1 MHSHKIRLLSLNMI
15 LVMLLTLL
23 PVQAVEDTG
32 TDPDEEKTEYT
43 VTLNGSG
50 GTLNGAEEMVVTY
63 STKES
68 LKLRDYPF
76 TREGYVLVGWSED
89 ATGTTG
95 MYDCEDFLS
104 WQIGSGVLYAVWLE
118 VPESGSYAI
127 FDTCGWGELPDAF
140 SRAGNLCCVE
150 LTDDFTMPVLQKN
163 STESEASLWLW
174 HAARNWDAIY
184 YEGEAFVPKSGM
196 QFRIEPVS
204 GGNGYHRV
212 ILDGNGGAETFYDK
226 NGAFTANKHGF
237 QNFSDGTALYTP
249 QFRRP
254 GYTLT
259 GYNTRAD
266 GMGTAYPADN
276 FIITSDMAPVQI
288 LYAQWSPLDLLKDGV
303 RLIIDGKDMTGL
315 LGKDGW
321 SDGAGW
327 QFIDEGQI
335 GTAHGR
341 IAIRDSR
348 YGGGSIAFDGDLTL
362 DCYGGASV
370 GRIEAAGS
378 LELSARRGEM
388 LSVKASGVPA
398 LRAKSVSVYSSN
410 VPCDIEAENAV
421 AVDAARLWLNS
432 PNVTIKGDPAVR
444 EGAVI
449 DCEGGIGYTISEDRT
464 TLTTY
469 AIEQK
474 ITLKGNGGTFNGEE
488 EMVVT
493 YSAANPLDL
502 RDYPFAW
509 EGHVLLGWSE
519 DATGTTRMYDC
530 GTSLS
535 WQIDSGVLYA
545 VWLEVP
551 ESGSYAI
558 FDTNGWGELPD
569 AFSHAGNLC
578 CVELTDDFTMPVLQ
592 KNSTELEMSLW
603 LWHSA
608 SIWSAIYYE
617 GEAFVPKSGMQF
629 CMRPVW
635 DWDGYHQ
642 VIFDGNGGTE
652 TLYDENGAFTA
663 NKHDGGTP
671 SDGEMCGT
679 PTFRR
684 PGYILMGYNT
694 QADGTGTAYPAG
706 NIRITSDM
714 TPVQILYA
722 QWSPLDLLKDGVRLI
737 IDGDDMTELLDKDG
751 WSNGDGWEFIDEGRN
766 GTARGQIEIRDSRRY
781 SGGSI
786 AFDGDLMLICYD
798 GASVDRIEAAGS
810 LDLSAWDDGVLSVK
824 ASGVPALRATSVSV
838 YSSNVPCDIEAENA
852 VAVDAARLWLN
863 SPNVTI
869 KGDPAVREGAVIDCE
884 GGIGYTISEDRTT
897 LTTYAIEQKITLKG
911 NGGTFNGEEEM
922 VVTYSAANP
931 LNLRDYPFAR
941 EGYALL
947 GWSGDATDTTGM
959 YDCNT
964 SLSWQ
969 IGSGVL
975 YAVWLEVPESGS
987 YAIFDTR
994 GWGEFPNAF
1003 SHAGNLW
1010 CVELTDDF
1018 KMPVLQKNSTAP
1030 EASLWLWRSAS
1041 SWNAIYYEGEAFVPK
1056 SGMKF
1061 RMEPVSGGNGY
1072 HQVIFDGNGGTET
1085 LYDENGAFTANKC
1098 YFGIISDGEMRDAP
1112 RFYRPGYILTGFN
1125 TKQDGTGTAYPAD
1138 NIRITSDMA
1147 PVQILYAQ
1155 WEETTPSGKH
1165 ITIDGKTYDAMRECR
1180 GEGWQYDY
1188 RADSG
1193 AGTLSLR
1200 NYHGGGIVSDLSLTV
1215 SVTGTNTVTGGI
1227 DSKETLKVR
1236 VPWYQINNE
1245 LTLGSLHVHASEGY
1259 ALHAGGLMLLQ
1270 VMGGELNITG
1280 GENSPALY
1288 AQELNISCWEN
1299 GSFEATGS
1307 PNALSYGEIIK
1318 DRYQTYLIRGGKDKE
1333 SAAPI
1338 TDDTYNNRAYISYEI
1353 RDRVLTLH
1361 GNGGKTAAGADT
1373 FTATSKADA
1382 FDLGACMNTF
1392 TNGDKRLLGWSKTEN
1407 SATIDYAA
1415 ASGTMYYFDWSYEF
1429 AADLYAVWESGG
1441 QTGVVLKDYGYYRDD
1456 IRYIYS
1462 ERYTMPVSGSTFV
1475 LPESYKAGYVFTG
1488 WLGSD
1493 GETYA
1498 AGAEIKIPTSVE
1510 FTAQYTTGTFEID
1523 GKTYSMERPHGSEGI
1538 GWEYAPG
1545 TDRVPGWTEIRI
1557 YRNYSGKPINIS
1569 GNVRLWLD
1577 GTITGTAGCPAISVD
1592 GNVEIFPNSI
1602 GHSSDDELCA
1612 QVYGGAGAPAV
1623 RASGTIRFNENYGHA
1638 QTFVFRGD
1646 SEQPAFAAQRVRF
1659 FEPLLAG
1666 ESEADAD
1673 YVASY
1678 QDQSYVCAKSPITIG
1693 AKEGDV
1699 LPARPDTELG
1709 MFAGWQTE
1717 NPMMD
1722 CPYIQYR
1729 PGDTYTGSGELL
1741 RAYYVPSYC
1750 ETIVL
1755 AGNGGVTEANS
1766 RYRAYIASG
1775 TDLQVTADELTN
1787 AFRKDGYRI
1796 DAYST
1801 DAAGKENRTSVQALA
1816 ERLTGVPITSGQIR
1830 TFFAQWTRIG
1840 KQTSDKSAYYTQSDD
1855 GAVKIE
1861 SVDQAALEEQLETG
1875 STVQIDMSELKAEQV
1890 VLPAGAVSD
1899 VFALPK
1905 AEALSIKTPAA
1916 AVTLDKAAMQSVTEA
1931 AKGGSL
1937 RLRVRTGNELNPGQ
1951 TAIIGDT
1958 EQSVVLDVGLT
1969 ANGTEIH
1976 SFDGEVTVSVPF
1988 DWTKQGVLQA
1998 WYLADDGTK
2007 QPVEVVYRG
2016 GNAVLT
2022 LEHFSTYAIVV
2033 KSNGIDETVVS
2044 VNGNAVAVNAPAGA
2058 ATCIAALYSAD
2069 GRQMAV
2075 GKSEI
2080 AENMATVT
2088 WKSVDW
2094 TKVQTLKVF
2103 FLDGSGAPI
2112 KSSVKALIKVES

>member
-95 MYDCEDFLS
+95 MFDCEDFLS

-118 VPESGSYAI
+118 VPESGNYAI

-150 LTDDFTMPVLQKN
+150 LMDDFTMPVLQK
-163 STESEASLWLW
+163 SGTAPEASLWLW
-174 HAARNWDAIY
+174 HAARNWNAIY
-184 YEGEAFVPKSGM
+184 YEGEAFVPESGM
-196 QFRIEPVS
+196 KFRIEPVS

-237 QNFSDGTALYTP
+237 RNFSDGTALYTP

-288 LYAQWSPLDLLKDGV
+288 LYAQWSPFDLLKDGV

-327 QFIDEGQI
+327 GFIDEGQI

-362 DCYGGASV
+362 DYYGGASV

-444 EGAVI
+444 ADAVI

-469 AIEQK
+469 AIEQE
-474 ITLKGNGGTFNGEE
+474 ITLKGNGGTLNGEE

-558 FDTNGWGELPD
+558 FDTRGWGEL
-569 AFSHAGNLC
+569 
-578 CVELTDDFTMPVLQ
+578 
-592 KNSTELEMSLW
+592 
-603 LWHSA
+603 
-608 SIWSAIYYE
+608 
-617 GEAFVPKSGMQF
+617 
-629 CMRPVW
+629 
-635 DWDGYHQ
+635 
-642 VIFDGNGGTE
+642 
-652 TLYDENGAFTA
+652 
-663 NKHDGGTP
+663 
-671 SDGEMCGT
+671 
-679 PTFRR
+679 
-684 PGYILMGYNT
+684 
-694 QADGTGTAYPAG
+694 
-706 NIRITSDM
+706 
-714 TPVQILYA
+714 
-722 QWSPLDLLKDGVRLI
+722 
-737 IDGDDMTELLDKDG
+737 
-751 WSNGDGWEFIDEGRN
+751 
-766 GTARGQIEIRDSRRY
+766 
-781 SGGSI
+781 
-786 AFDGDLMLICYD
+786 
-798 GASVDRIEAAGS
+798 
-810 LDLSAWDDGVLSVK
+810 
-824 ASGVPALRATSVSV
+824 
-838 YSSNVPCDIEAENA
+838 
-852 VAVDAARLWLN
+852 
-863 SPNVTI
+863 
-869 KGDPAVREGAVIDCE
+869 
-884 GGIGYTISEDRTT
+884 
-897 LTTYAIEQKITLKG
+897 
-911 NGGTFNGEEEM
+911 
-922 VVTYSAANP
+922 
-931 LNLRDYPFAR
+931 
-941 EGYALL
+941 
-947 GWSGDATDTTGM
+947 
-959 YDCNT
+959 
-964 SLSWQ
+964 
-969 IGSGVL
+969 
-975 YAVWLEVPESGS
+975 
-987 YAIFDTR
+987 
-994 GWGEFPNAF
+994 PNAF

-1018 KMPVLQKNSTAP
+1018 TMPVLQNSTEP
-1030 EASLWLWRSAS
+1030 GTSLWLWRSAS
-1041 SWNAIYYEGEAFVPK
+1041 NSSAIYYEGEAFVPK
-1056 SGMKF
+1056 SGMQF
-1061 RMEPVSGGNGY
+1061 RIEPVWDWDGY